1 MGTAKATLLVDGEPL
16 ALRSARL
23 LAQVCDPVLEV
34 GPGYSR
40 LPTVDEPEPGRGPLA
55 ALVAGSEAVGTEAA
69 VLLLACD
76 LPFVTL
82 ELLTRLADSPGAG
95 TVVPVDGDGIV
106 QPVCA
111 RYSAEARTRARELLA
126 EGERSLRRLL
136 DEVEVTRLAGVDDR
150 ALVDVDTPDDATR
163 WGIRRPGSL
172 DP

>member
-16 ALRSARL
+16 ASRAARL
-23 LAQVCDPVLEV
+23 LAEVCDPVLEV
-34 GPGYSR
+34 GPGYSG
-40 LPTVDEPEPGRGPLA
+40 LATVDEPEPGRGPLA
-55 ALVAGSEAVGTEAA
+55 ALVAGSAAVGTGTP

-82 ELLTRLADSPGAG
+82 ELLTRLVESPGDG
-95 TVVPVDGDGIV
+95 TVVPVDRDGIV

-111 RYSAEARTRARELLA
+111 RYSAAARDRARELLA
-126 EGERSLRRLL
+126 DGERSLRRLL
-136 DEVEVTRLAGVDDR
+136 DVTEVTRLVDVDGR
-150 ALVDVDTPDDATR
+150 ALVDVDTRDDATR

>member
-16 ALRSARL
+16 ALRAARL
-23 LAQVCDPVLEV
+23 LAEVCDPVLEV
-34 GPGYSR
+34 GPGYSS
-40 LPTVDEPEPGRGPLA
+40 LPTVDEPEPGLGPLA
-55 ALVAGSEAVGTEAA
+55 ALVAGSEAIGADTP

-82 ELLTRLADSPGAG
+82 ELLTRLVETPGDG
-95 TVVPVDGDGIV
+95 TVVPVDRDGIV

-111 RYSAEARTRARELLA
+111 RYSAAARDRARELLA

-136 DEVEVTRLAGVDDR
+136 DETEMTRLADVDGR
-150 ALVDVDTPDDATR
+150 ALVDVDTPDDASR